1 MEGEVSGECSGSRRR
16 LNCTTLYAWKEAVS
30 PHLAVEREAGGV
42 EDEQLLG
49 MVQSCLWKGVGD
61 KEKAELW
68 TVIETAGGVASPGP
82 SGTLQCDLYRPFRI
96 PAVLVGDGRLGGISG
111 TVSAYESLKLRGYDV
126 VAVVLE
132 DRGLGNDGSLLSYV
146 QNRFKLMMMS

>member
-82 SGTLQCDLYRPFRI
+82 SGTLQCDLYRYCYCSIIRCFR
-96 PAVLVGDGRLGGISG
+96 R
-111 TVSAYESLKLRGYDV
+111 
-126 VAVVLE
+126 
-132 DRGLGNDGSLLSYV
+132 SLLGLWILIGNYKSIGNLELSGELIFV
-146 QNRFKLMMMS
+146 CWDLWVSLFP